1 MGFFCWF
8 SICLAQLDMA
18 FFLPMFWFVYS
29 HQTHDAVSKMNGLL
43 SRKAH
48 CNRICI
54 HDGLTIEISIYSLF
68 IWNGNK
74 LNKAAGISSSLI
86 VTYLFFIFRA
96 IARIVVYIKRTL
108 HSHQQNLCET
118 PNTGMEW
125 TKPVPVRLHC
135 IALFRSIQAIV
146 FNDIIPS
153 RRNKT
158 EKRYSIR
165 QDRHVNYLSLL
176 VWMFWSVKWIWFD
189 Y

>member
-1 MGFFCWF
+1 
-8 SICLAQLDMA
+8 
-18 FFLPMFWFVYS
+18 MFRFVYS
-29 HQTHDAVSKMNGLL
+29 HQTHDAVSKMNSLL
-43 SRKAH
+43 SRKPY
-48 CNRICI
+48 CNRFCI

-96 IARIVVYIKRTL
+96 IARIVVYNADVRIKCTL

-118 PNTGMEW
+118 PSAGMNKASSSSI
-125 TKPVPVRLHC
+125 TLHC
-135 IALFRSIQAIV
+135 IAIRATAFTLFHSVQVIV

-189 Y
+189 